1 MEENRLIE
9 TDEQFYAETISVHAL
24 NWLKNCQHQNLIEYI
39 EFNGGP
45 LLGTWISKFG
55 AIKIAQDIQNRI
67 NEELK

>member
-1 MEENRLIE
+1 MEENKIIE
-9 TDEQFYAETISVHAL
+9 SDERFYKETVDVHAL

-45 LLGTWISKFG
+45 LLANWISEFG
-55 AIKIAQDIQNRI
+55 AIKVARDIEHRI